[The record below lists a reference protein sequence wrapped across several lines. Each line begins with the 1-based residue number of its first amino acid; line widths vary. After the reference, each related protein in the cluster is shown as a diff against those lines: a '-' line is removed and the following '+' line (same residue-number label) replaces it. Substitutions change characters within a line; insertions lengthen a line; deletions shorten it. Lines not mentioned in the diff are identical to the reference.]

1 MSKSANNWLGAKA
14 PFGDPFLAPYAAQI
28 AERAKRLRTREKA
41 LRPCGGTLADFAC
54 AHEYYGFHLRE
65 GRWIFREW
73 APNAMSVELVGDFNG
88 WKADGSFAL
97 SRVKGEPDGAWEGK
111 WPETAIRHGQR
122 YHLLVRW
129 LENGS
134 EREGERIPAY
144 ARRVVQDSNTDLYE
158 AQVWQPAEPYRWRHA
173 VATAGKMPASPQAG
187 GSSSRST
194 AAGKMPASPGSANAR
209 FIYEAHVGMAQEKG
223 GVGTYAEFRENIL
236 PRVVRAGYDTLQL
249 MAVMEHPYYGSF
261 GYHVGSFFAASSRFG
276 TPEELKALVDEAHA
290 AGLAVIMDLVH
301 SHAVKNE
308 RDGLSRFDGTYYQ
321 YFHDGPRGW
330 HDAWDSRC
338 FDYGKTEVL
347 HFLLS
352 NCRYWLDEFHF
363 DGFRFDGVT
372 SMLYRH
378 HGLGVSFGNY
388 AQYFDD
394 SVDTDAF
401 TYLALANKLIHAIR
415 PRAITIAE
423 DVSGMPGI
431 AAPIAKGGAGFDF
444 RLAMGVPDYWFK
456 LTDMRD
462 DDWSMGGLWYA
473 LTDKRP
479 EERTVS
485 YVESHDQALVGGK
498 TFFFQMMGPA
508 IYDSMHCGVRN
519 LVTDRAVAL
528 HKLARLATAATACG
542 GYLNFMGNE
551 FGHPEWIDFP
561 REGNGYSYDH
571 ARRLWHLRDDPD
583 LLYKCLGDFDVS
595 MLDLLGH
602 VAGNARVMLEDE
614 ARKLLVF
621 ERDDLF
627 FLFNFHPT
635 ESYSDLPVLVPPGRY
650 HGVLNTDSEAF
661 GGLGRIE
668 EGQEYPV
675 FDEREGRELVQRVR
689 VYLPSR
695 TAVVLEREV
704 HASWFSVHSS

>member
-1 MSKSANNWLGAKA
+1 MPVAYSIPHLLD
-14 PFGDPFLAPYAAQI
+14 DPYLAPYRGI
-28 AERAKRLRTREKA
+28 IERRADFARLRA
-41 LRPCGGTLADFAC
+41 ANLSAAPGSLAEFAC
-54 AHEYYGFHLRE
+54 AHEFYGLRLRE

-73 APNAMSVELVGDFNG
+73 APNATAISLVGDFNG
-88 WKADGSFAL
+88 WSPTPEFAL
-97 SRVKGEPDGAWEGK
+97 HRLPGRDVWEGN
-111 WPETAIRHGQR
+111 WPENRLRHGQR
-122 YHLLVRW
+122 YHLLVSW
-129 LENGS
+129 EGGQ
-134 EREGERIPAY
+134 GERVPAY
-144 ARRVVQDSNTDLYE
+144 ARRVVQDPDTGLFS
-158 AQVWQPAEPYRWRHA
+158 AQVWNPPEPYRWRNPEWRIP
-173 VATAGKMPASPQAG
+173 AGRAPY
-187 GSSSRST
+187 
-194 AAGKMPASPGSANAR
+194 
-209 FIYEAHVGMAQEKG
+209 IYEAHVGMAQEKG

-508 IYDSMHCGVRN
+508 IYDSMHRGVRN

-528 HKLARLATAATACG
+528 HKLARLATAATATG

>member
-1 MSKSANNWLGAKA
+1 MKYRPSNSA
-14 PFGDPFLAPYAAQI
+14 PFGDPFLAPYAEAI
-28 AERAKRLRTREKA
+28 AARAKKVRAREKA
-41 LRPCGGTLADFAC
+41 LRPNGGTLADFAC
-54 AHEYYGFHLRE
+54 AHEYYGLHLRD

-73 APNAMSVELVGDFNG
+73 APNATSIELVGDFNG
-88 WKADGSFAL
+88 WHADGSFAL
-97 SRVKGEPDGAWEGK
+97 TRVKGNPDGAWEGE

-122 YHLLVRW
+122 YHLLVQW
-129 LENGS
+129 IENGS
-134 EREGERIPAY
+134 KREGERIPAY
-144 ARRVVQDSNTDLYE
+144 ARRVVQDPNTDLYE
-158 AQVWQPAEPYRWRHA
+158 AQVWQPAKPYRWRHPVRHCA
-173 VATAGKMPASPQAG
+173 K
-187 GSSSRST
+187 
-194 AAGKMPASPGSANAR
+194 AR
-209 FIYEAHVGMAQEKG
+209 VPFIYEAHVGMAQEKG
-223 GVGTYAEFRENIL
+223 CVGTYTEFRENIL
-236 PRVVRAGYDTLQL
+236 PRIVRAGYDTLQL

-276 TPEELKALVDEAHA
+276 TPEELKALVDDAHA

-363 DGFRFDGVT
+363 DGFRFDGIT

-378 HGLGVSFGNY
+378 HGLGVAFGSY
-388 AQYFDD
+388 DQYFDD
-394 SVDTDAF
+394 SADTDAF
-401 TYLALANKLIHAIR
+401 AYLALANKVIHSVH
-415 PRAITIAE
+415 PGAITIAE
-423 DVSGMPGI
+423 DVSGMPGL

-444 RLAMGVPDYWFK
+444 RLAMGVPDFWFK
-456 LTDMRD
+456 LTDLRD
-462 DDWSMGGLWYA
+462 EDWPMGGLWHA
-473 LTDKRP
+473 LTDRRP

-498 TFFFQMMGPA
+498 TFFFQMMGSA
-508 IYDSMHCGVRN
+508 IYDSMHRGVRN

-528 HKLARLATAATACG
+528 HKLARLATAATAGG

-571 ARRLWHLRDDPD
+571 ARRLWHLRDDPG
-583 LLYKCLGDFDVS
+583 LLYKCLGDFDEA
-595 MLDLLGH
+595 MLDLLAQIEHRGNGERGTGNGERETNRQT
-602 VAGNARVMLEDE
+602 VKPSNRQTDAGTARSMLEDE
-614 ARKLLVF
+614 ERKLLVF
-621 ERDDLF
+621 ERGGLF
-627 FLFNFHPT
+627 FLFNFHPS
-635 ESYSDLPVLVPPGRY
+635 ESYSNLPVLVPPGKYR
-650 HGVLNTDSEAF
+650 GILNTDSEAF

-668 EGQEYPV
+668 EGQDYPV
-675 FDEREGRELVQRVR
+675 FDEREGRELVQRVH

-695 TAVVLEREV
+695 TALVLEREML
-704 HASWFSVHSS
+704 